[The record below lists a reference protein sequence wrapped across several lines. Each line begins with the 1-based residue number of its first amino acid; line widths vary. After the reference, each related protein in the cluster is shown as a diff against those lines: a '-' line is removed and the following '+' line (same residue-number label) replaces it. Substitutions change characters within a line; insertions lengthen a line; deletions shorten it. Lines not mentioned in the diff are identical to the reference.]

1 MSMMKEPKTFRV
13 AQKIFI
19 TNEKNELFVVRFAS
33 ISTNPKTLWGKWDF
47 PGGGV
52 EIDESLDE
60 GIQREIREE
69 IGNVEIEI
77 GRPILYWDF
86 WMKDFGKEHIRTV
99 AIGISGKWKSGNI
112 VLNEEH
118 DAFRWI
124 STEEILGLDWDSSH
138 KRGLRHY
145 LEYVKERVV

>member
-1 MSMMKEPKTFRV
+1 MDIMKEPKTFRV

-33 ISTNPKTLWGKWDF
+33 ISSNEKTLWGKWDF

-52 EIDESLDE
+52 EIDESLRE

-77 GRPILYWDF
+77 GRPILCWDF
-86 WMKDFGKEHIRTV
+86 WMKSLGKENVRTV
-99 AIGISGKWKSGNI
+99 AIGITGKWKSGNI

-124 STEEILGLDWDSSH
+124 STEKVLSLDWDSSH
-138 KRGLRHY
+138 KRGLTQY
-145 LEYVKERVV
+145 LAYVKEREI

>member
-1 MSMMKEPKTFRV
+1 MMKQQKAFRV
-13 AQKIFI
+13 AQKVFI
-19 TNEKNELFVVRFAS
+19 TNEKDELLVVRFAP

-52 EIDESLDE
+52 KIDESLDE

-77 GRPILYWDF
+77 GRPILCWDF
-86 WMKDFGKEHIRTV
+86 WMKDSGKEHIRTV

-118 DAFRWI
+118 DAFKWI
-124 STEEILGLDWDSSH
+124 STEEVLTLDWDSSH
-138 KRGLRHY
+138 KSGLQHY
-145 LEYVKERVV
+145 LEYVKGRVI